1 MDDVTKMQTEPGGAP
16 LQVIIG
22 GMQQYKYS
30 VQISRHLASSSID
43 ESLQQRSGR

>member
-22 GMQQYKYS
+22 GMQQY
-30 VQISRHLASSSID
+30 SIV
-43 ESLQQRSGR
+43 SKLVAT